1 LSLTPGKAVQQ
12 PGGVVAASWLA
23 VMQCSGGGGGGSS
36 EVRKRYSALYVVG
49 WQTFVEC

>member
-1 LSLTPGKAVQQ
+1 VWQQ
-12 PGGVVAASWLA
+12 PGCVVAASWLA
-23 VMQCSGGGGGGSS
+23 VMQCGGGSGGSS